1 MSSFRFRVE
10 HTNQRGVRILLLC
23 LKVTGSQSRKGK
35 NGDPSLITVGS
46 MITIWWGVCAWVWRR
61 WYSKRKWGLKMYR
74 THYSKCFTCLNIFNL
89 CSSSES
95 LAIIMNFSNH
105 RLPLSSYFTR
115 FLLLPIPIMII
126 KDELSF
132 RMIYF
137 HPTMWTTWCDVS
149 KPTLYPALGNSATA
163 VQTSLDHLEQT
174 CSSVITTRGLN
185 KPVAS

>member
-46 MITIWWGVCAWVWRR
+46 MITIWWGVRAWVWRR
-61 WYSKRKWGLKMYR
+61 WHSKRKWGLKMYR

-126 KDELSF
+126 KDELCFSVWF
-132 RMIYF
+132 TFIPQCEQHDVMFPSQPCIL
-137 HPTMWTTWCDVS
+137 PLGILPLQCKQAWT
-149 KPTLYPALGNSATA
+149 
-163 VQTSLDHLEQT
+163 
-174 CSSVITTRGLN
+174 I
-185 KPVAS
+185 